1 MVTIAKKYGYLGKK
15 AHRDCE
21 RAGVMKINVIIIDK
35 KGKEKLYTGLIEHY
49 IKIAK
54 PFANVEVIEVFDKQI
69 AKAHDISPEA
79 AQKSYSKVLEK
90 YMSNGINI
98 ALDPSSK
105 EVDSYEFANLLKDS
119 TTVNF
124 YIGGAYGFERAF
136 LNKCN
141 TAVSFGKITL
151 SHKLV
156 KVVLLEQIFRG
167 LTINN
172 NHPYHK

>member
-1 MVTIAKKYGYLGKK
+1 
-15 AHRDCE
+15 
-21 RAGVMKINVIIIDK
+21 MKINVIIVDK
-35 KGKEKLYTGLIEHY
+35 KGKDSLYAGLIEHY

-54 PFANVEVIEVFDKQI
+54 PFAKVEVIEIFNKEI
-69 AKAHDISPEA
+69 AKAHDISAQA
-79 AQKSYSKVLEK
+79 AQKSYTKAFEK
-90 YMSNGINI
+90 YLKNGGLNI

-105 EVDSYEFANLLKDS
+105 EVDSYDFAKILKDRLII
-119 TTVNF
+119 NL
-124 YIGGAYGFERAF
+124 YIGGAYGFERDF
-136 LNKCN
+136 LTQCN
-141 TAVSFGKITL
+141 NAISFGKITL